1 MSTRSIGK
9 LERVPLREVW
19 EHEAYDFTQWL
30 QENIDVLNSTLDLNL
45 VNVDREQ
52 AAGSFSIDLVA
63 EDEGGGTV
71 IIENQLEKSN
81 HDHLGKIITYL
92 SAIEAKAAIWLV
104 SDPRPEHVAAIA
116 WLNES
121 SSATFYMVKVEAVRI
136 GNSPAAPLF
145 TLIVGPSE
153 DTKEVGST
161 KKEIAE
167 RYGIRKRWWTQ
178 LVERSA
184 KVSKLH
190 AHITP
195 GEYSW
200 IGTSSG
206 VRGLNLNYAV
216 TQDECAAELYIDRG
230 KDGEAENKAIFDQ
243 LNANRAEISLWR
255 TAELG
260 AARRKE
266 SVPNQVYAAGRRLSF
281 SRGEMANNSRRHHP
295 RDEPPGAG
303 SSAVSEDTEAK
314 LLTVLDP
321 RGSRLRSTHPCA
333 GNKVGRDSNNFAPRF
348 LEPRQIAADQ
358 YNGLAIHGRVLNCL
372 ENFLLYSSFQWVP
385 NRSI

>member
-1 MSTRSIGK
+1 MNTPGIGK

-30 QENIDVLNSTLDLNL
+30 QENIDVLNTALDLNL

-81 HDHLGKIITYL
+81 HDHLGKLITYL
-92 SAIEAKAAIWLV
+92 TGMGAKAAIWIV

-121 SSATFYMVKVEAVRI
+121 SSAAFYMVKVEAVRI

-153 DTKEVGST
+153 ETKDVGQT

-178 LVERSA
+178 LIERSGLIN
-184 KVSKLH
+184 KLH

-200 IGTSSG
+200 IGASSG
-206 VRGLNLNYAV
+206 VRGLNLNYVV

-230 KDGEAENKAIFDQ
+230 KDAEAENKAIFDQ
-243 LNANRAEISLWR
+243 LEAHKAETEKVFGGPLSWERLEGKRACRIRFTQSGGGYRSPEDGWPALQDGIIS
-255 TAELG
+255 AMD
-260 AARRKE
+260 
-266 SVPNQVYAAGRRLSF
+266 RLDKAL
-281 SRGEMANNSRRHHP
+281 RLHLKQL
-295 RDEPPGAG
+295 
-303 SSAVSEDTEAK
+303 K
-314 LLTVLDP
+314 LNV
-321 RGSRLRSTHPCA
+321 
-333 GNKVGRDSNNFAPRF
+333 
-348 LEPRQIAADQ
+348 
-358 YNGLAIHGRVLNCL
+358 
-372 ENFLLYSSFQWVP
+372 
-385 NRSI
+385 